1 MVESYVSVK
10 QQSKVN
16 ILFLMYLR
24 LSRLRKKKNQFH
36 QFPTYTFEVL
46 KEFLKRERNK
56 AIMGNKIRIFLVTIP
71 GPLLIAVNYK
81 LCSQCRPT
89 KEDIFKSQSKVIT

>member
-1 MVESYVSVK
+1 M
-10 QQSKVN
+10 
-16 ILFLMYLR
+16 
-24 LSRLRKKKNQFH
+24 
-36 QFPTYTFEVL
+36 L
-46 KEFLKRERNK
+46 KEFKKREREREREV
-56 AIMGNKIRIFLVTIP
+56 IMGNKIRIFLVTIP